1 MNTKSKGFTLL
12 EILVASTILFFSVVS
27 LALIY
32 KTSFIASEKAVSKI
46 EQAAVIRAL
55 LADIQADIRLR
66 TTRDANSLN
75 GTGIIWGIAYNWE
88 ANVEQLRSP
97 PDKFDFDLGRIESYP
112 SRYKLW
118 QVKVNLGDGTGGSTF
133 EYNELSWF

>member
-46 EQAAVIRAL
+46 EQASVVRA
-55 LADIQADIRLR
+55 
-66 TTRDANSLN
+66 
-75 GTGIIWGIAYNWE
+75 
-88 ANVEQLRSP
+88 
-97 PDKFDFDLGRIESYP
+97 
-112 SRYKLW
+112 
-118 QVKVNLGDGTGGSTF
+118 
-133 EYNELSWF
+133 